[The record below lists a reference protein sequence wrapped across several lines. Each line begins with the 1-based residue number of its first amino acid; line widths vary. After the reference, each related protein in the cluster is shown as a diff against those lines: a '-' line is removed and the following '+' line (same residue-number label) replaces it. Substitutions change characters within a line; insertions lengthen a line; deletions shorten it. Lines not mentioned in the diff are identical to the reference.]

1 MHPVELIQQ
10 ASSKLLNLF
19 KQQFNRTSDF
29 VYLHQLLYCQHRLK
43 AMEEQLQDEEL
54 INEIVDG
61 FMTENFLQ
69 FGTSEK
75 WERNYLYISNKEI
88 GGKKVATHVD
98 LFNPEKQ
105 IAIEIKNPVFIY
117 PKSTIPSERES
128 YEGADADFFN
138 IPENYLL
145 QAKAQAYL
153 LKEKFPQ
160 LKYYLVIKTTTK
172 VFNGER
178 VKFKKV
184 WIVKKITPLNDEEW
198 NKLAEE
204 YLNRSKEP
212 KPVWHWEC
220 RYCPLKKSEKCQG
233 AEPELTNQEVEE
245 IKKLYAQYLK
255 LKEELD
261 NIEKTL
267 RWKLKG
273 KSVQIDQKEI
283 GYVEKET
290 TVWKW
295 DEIKKLLT
303 AGELLEFMQPNW
315 RKYGLLE
322 QRLKEK
328 GIPVEVV
335 RETVKKVSF
344 KL

>member
-1 MHPVELIQQ
+1 MQPVELIQQ

-29 VYLHQLLYCQHRLK
+29 VYLHELLYCQHRLK
-43 AMEEQLQDEEL
+43 AIEEQLQDEEL
-54 INEIVDG
+54 INEVIDG

-75 WERNYLYISNKEI
+75 WEGNYLYISNKEI
-88 GGKKVATHVD
+88 GRKKVATHVD

-117 PKSTIPSERES
+117 PKSQIPTEREI
-128 YEGADADFFN
+128 YTDGEADFFN

-145 QAKAQAYL
+145 QAKAQAHL

-160 LKYYLVIKTTTK
+160 LEYYLVVKTTTK

-184 WIVKKITPLNDEEW
+184 WIVKEITPLNNEEW
-198 NKLAEE
+198 NKLVEDFKA
-204 YLNRSKEP
+204 RFKEP

-233 AEPELTNQEVEE
+233 IQPELTNQEVEE
-245 IKKLYAQYLK
+245 IKKLYTQYLK
-255 LKEELD
+255 LKKELD

-273 KSVQIDQKEI
+273 KSIQIDQREI
-283 GYVEKET
+283 GYVEKEA

-295 DEIKKLLT
+295 EEIRKLLT
-303 AGELLEFMQPNW
+303 AEELLEFMQPNW

-322 QRLKEK
+322 QRLKGK
-328 GIPVEVV
+328 GVPI
-335 RETVKKVSF
+335 ETVKESVKKITF

>member
-1 MHPVELIQQ
+1 MKPAELIKN
-10 ASSKLLNLF
+10 ASSKLLKLF
-19 KQQFNRTSDF
+19 KEQFNRTSEF
-29 VYLHQLLYCQHRLK
+29 VYLHELLYCQHRLK
-43 AMEEQLQDEEL
+43 AMENQLQDEEL
-54 INEIVDG
+54 VNEIVDG

-69 FGTSEK
+69 FGTNEK
-75 WERNYLYISNKEI
+75 WEGNYFYVSSKEI
-88 GGKKVATHVD
+88 GGKKIATHVD

-117 PKSTIPSERES
+117 PKSQIPTEREI
-128 YEGADADFFN
+128 YEGAEADFFN

-153 LKEKFPQ
+153 LKEAYPELEYF
-160 LKYYLVIKTTTK
+160 LVLKTTTK
-172 VFNGER
+172 VFSGER

-184 WIVKKITPLNDEEW
+184 WIVKEITPLSDEEW
-198 NKLAEE
+198 NKLVED

-220 RYCPLKKSEKCQG
+220 RYCPLFKSGECQG
-233 AEPELTNQEVEE
+233 AKPELTDEEIEE
-245 IKKLYAQYLK
+245 IKKLYSQYLK

-261 NIEKTL
+261 NIEKAL

-283 GYVEKET
+283 GYVEREN

-295 DEIKKLLT
+295 DEIRKLFS
-303 AGELLEFMQPNW
+303 AEELLEFFQPNW
-315 RKYGLLE
+315 RKYPILE
-322 QRLKEK
+322 QKLKEK
-328 GIPVEVV
+328 GIPIELVK
-335 RETVKKVSF
+335 ETVKKVSF

>member
-1 MHPVELIQQ
+1 
-10 ASSKLLNLF
+10 
-19 KQQFNRTSDF
+19 
-29 VYLHQLLYCQHRLK
+29 
-43 AMEEQLQDEEL
+43 MEEQLQDEEL

-105 IAIEIKNPVFIY
+105 IAIEIKNPVFTY
-117 PKSTIPSERES
+117 PKSTIPSEREI
-128 YEGADADFFN
+128 YKGADAEFFN
-138 IPENYLL
+138 LPENYLL

-184 WIVKKITPLNDEEW
+184 WIVKEITPLNDEEW

-220 RYCPLKKSEKCQG
+220 RYCPLRKREECQG

-273 KSVQIDQKEI
+273 KSVQINQKEI

-295 DEIKKLLT
+295 NKIKELLP
-303 AGELLEFMQPNW
+303 AEELLEFMQPNW